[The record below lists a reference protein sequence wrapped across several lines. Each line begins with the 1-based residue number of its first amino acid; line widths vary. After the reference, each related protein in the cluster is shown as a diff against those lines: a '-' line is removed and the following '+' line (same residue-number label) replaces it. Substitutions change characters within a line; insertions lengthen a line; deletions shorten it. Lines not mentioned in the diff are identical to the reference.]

1 MHLSGHRAIRALA
14 VFLVLALGFTALVP
28 MTARAAVQVTGV
40 VNTCGG
46 PLPVV
51 SGATVTLIDV
61 NGIVAPATTTTNGAG
76 VYAFNQPPPAT
87 YTIAGNHPNYYPN
100 ENRTNVRFDGSQNKR
115 IDLCMFPHGTPAK
128 SLAVTVQDGGSPIQG
143 ATVAAYQ
150 STNPTGRVQPVA
162 QGTTGS
168 TGVVNLTLW
177 PASFQLRASAPNFV
191 TIEQTVD
198 VSAVSAVTLTLTGTV
213 ELFGQVQSQSGA
225 FLSSGVVAWLY
236 NPFTAGNASISRLI
250 PGTVSNSFYQFETA
264 RVPNGQ
270 YDLIVDADGYLSSR
284 ETLTL
289 TGAQTPHDVI
299 LQPAPQERYNTT
311 VAYVASDW
319 NNLTVWR
326 NITLNADSTLSG
338 LGPTNL
344 RDLRLQIDS
353 TLGNGDGI
361 LSSGEITAF
370 QTWICNK
377 GPAYVATDGFLTT
390 NGRSY
395 NSTAGPCGVTVSPT
409 LGTPTARVWLNT
421 TTPTQYKIKQA
432 PPYIAAGGKSYFVN
446 LTMVPDTNTT
456 VYQDYVYVVI
466 LPKRYELNTTTFVP
480 SNAPVTSAG
489 FTTVTMD
496 PGVTSGTPQARMKI
510 SQSVVGTARAKVVA
524 QVGKFHVVNATFTN
538 YQAYVAGNTSLTLSG
553 EDSADPN
560 GHITAA
566 NFTWRFTPPGTTTWG
581 IRTNFTYTQAGQS
594 TVNLTVREVSGN
606 LTYREIT
613 LFVDDQVP
621 TANIKTNKTG
631 SNIANGLTLRVDEGT
646 VVRFDGSASTDF
658 AYTGKVGVIL
668 DSGYAWDF
676 NGDRVTD
683 ATGRIVSWTLQ
694 KPGTFTINLTVTD
707 SVGWK
712 SANAT
717 MTAIVNDTKGPV
729 TAFDIL
735 DPEKDWGVITSPFER
750 KTIAL
755 NASRTTDDYNNNSA
769 LTFTWTIP
777 GPLVGSPGPTHT
789 FSGVNIS
796 FAWQEW
802 NLSYN
807 VKLAVHD
814 TGFPNGKWNWGNLSR
829 NITVQIDN
837 SLHADLFIAL
847 DPTTH
852 QSSMKISPADPAE
865 GDSVTVSVN
874 VTNKA
879 NRLAAALVVTNLS
892 AISGGQTSL
901 LAQQAQWFDKNG
913 NPTSNRSIAAGDTV
927 RLVFTV
933 PLFGQG
939 NKTIKLCA
947 YDATEPYT
955 WRTAE
960 NCASLPV
967 NVRQPA
973 WQPYAIYLSVIG
985 VIVLFVFGMY
995 ARRKIKA
1002 GEWRPIR
1009 GRRREKGAGEEKRPR
1024 KEVKE
1029 EKKRL

>member
-1 MHLSGHRAIRALA
+1 MHLSGHRAIRVLA

-46 PLPVV
+46 PLLVV

-76 VYAFNQPPPAT
+76 VYTFNQPPPAT
-87 YTIAGNHPNYYPN
+87 YMIAGSHPNYYPN
-100 ENRTNVRFDGSQNKR
+100 ENRTNVRFDGSGNKR

-128 SLAVTVQDGGSPIQG
+128 VLAVTVQDGGSPIQG

-150 STNPTGRVQPVA
+150 STNPTGRIQFVA

-198 VSAVSAVTLTLTGTV
+198 VSLVSAVTLTLTGTV

-270 YDLIVDADGYLSSR
+270 YYLIVDADGHLSSR
-284 ETLTL
+284 ELLTL
-289 TGAQTPHDVI
+289 TGAQTSHDVV
-299 LQPAPQERYNTT
+299 LKPAPHERYNTT
-311 VAYVASDW
+311 VAYGAADW
-319 NNLTVWR
+319 SNLTVWR
-326 NITLNADSTLSG
+326 NLTLNADSTLPG
-338 LGPTNL
+338 LGPANL

-353 TLGNGDGI
+353 TLGDANGALTG
-361 LSSGEITAF
+361 GEIAAL

-377 GPAYVATDGFLTT
+377 GPAYVATDGFFTT
-390 NGRSY
+390 NGRPY
-395 NSTAGPCGVTVSPT
+395 NSTAASCGVTVSPT
-409 LGTPTARVWLNT
+409 LGTPNGRVWINT
-421 TTPTQYKIKQA
+421 TTPTQYNVKQA
-432 PPYIAAGGKSYFVN
+432 PPFIANGAKNYFVN
-446 LTMVPDTNTT
+446 LTMIPDTNVT
-456 VYQDYVYVVI
+456 VYQDYLYSVV
-466 LPKRYELNTTTFVP
+466 LPKRYELNTTTLVP
-480 SNAPVTSAG
+480 SNAPVTTEG
-489 FTTVTMD
+489 FTTVTID
-496 PGVTSGTPQARMKI
+496 PGVTSGSPQARMKI
-510 SQSVVGTARAKVVA
+510 SQSVVGTARAKVIA
-524 QVGKFHVVNATFTN
+524 PVGKFYVVNASFTN

-553 EDSADPN
+553 EDSTDPN

-581 IRTNFTYTQAGQS
+581 
-594 TVNLTVREVSGN
+594 
-606 LTYREIT
+606 
-613 LFVDDQVP
+613 
-621 TANIKTNKTG
+621 
-631 SNIANGLTLRVDEGT
+631 NIANGLTLRVDEGV

-676 NGDRVTD
+676 NGDRLTD
-683 ATGRIVSWTLQ
+683 ATGRIVSWTLH

-729 TAFDIL
+729 PAFDIL
-735 DPEKDWGVITSPFER
+735 DPDKDWGVITSPFER

-755 NASRTTDDYNNNSA
+755 NASRTTDNYNNISA

-789 FSGVNIS
+789 FSGANIT
-796 FAWQEW
+796 FAWQDW

-852 QSSMKISPADPAE
+852 QSSMKVSPTDPAE
-865 GDSVTVSVN
+865 ADSVTVSVN

-879 NRLAAALVVTNLS
+879 NRLAASLVVTNLS
-892 AISGGQTSL
+892 AISGGQTTL

-913 NPTSNRSIAAGDTV
+913 ALTSDHTIAAGATV
-927 RLVFTV
+927 KLVFTV

-939 NKTIKLCA
+939 NKTIQVYV
-947 YDATEPYT
+947 YDSTEPYT

-960 NCASLPV
+960 NRASLPV

-973 WQPYAIYLSVIG
+973 WQPYAIYGSVIG

-1009 GRRREKGAGEEKRPR
+1009 GRRREKGEAEEKRPR

>member
-1 MHLSGHRAIRALA
+1 MRRILRPFERVASRRDGATECERGETRMHLSGHRAIRVLA

-191 TIEQTVD
+191 TIEQTFD
-198 VSAVSAVTLTLTGTV
+198 VSLVSAVTLTLTGTV

-270 YDLIVDADGYLSSR
+270 YYLIVDADGHLSSR
-284 ETLTL
+284 ELLTL
-289 TGAQTPHDVI
+289 TGAQTSHDVV
-299 LQPAPQERYNTT
+299 LKPAPHERYNTT
-311 VAYVASDW
+311 VAYGAADW
-319 NNLTVWR
+319 SNLTVWR
-326 NITLNADSTLSG
+326 NLTLNADSTLPG
-338 LGPTNL
+338 LGPANL

-353 TLGNGDGI
+353 TLGDANGALTG
-361 LSSGEITAF
+361 GEIAAF

-377 GPAYVATDGFLTT
+377 GPAYVATDGFFTT
-390 NGRSY
+390 NGRPY
-395 NSTAGPCGVTVSPT
+395 NSTAASCGVTVSPT
-409 LGTPTARVWLNT
+409 LGTPNGRVWINT
-421 TTPTQYKIKQA
+421 TT
-432 PPYIAAGGKSYFVN
+432 
-446 LTMVPDTNTT
+446 L
-456 VYQDYVYVVI
+456 
-466 LPKRYELNTTTFVP
+466 VP
-480 SNAPVTSAG
+480 SNAPVTTEG
-489 FTTVTMD
+489 FTTVTID
-496 PGVTSGTPQARMKI
+496 PGVTSGSPQARMKI
-510 SQSVVGTARAKVVA
+510 SQSVVGTARAKVIA
-524 QVGKFHVVNATFTN
+524 PVGKFHVVNASFTN

-553 EDSADPN
+553 EDSTDPN

-594 TVNLTVREVSGN
+594 IVNLTVKEVSGN
-606 LTYREIT
+606 LTYRNIT
-613 LFVDDQVP
+613 LFVDDQLP
-621 TANIKTNKTG
+621 TANIKTNRTG
-631 SNIANGLTLRVDEGT
+631 GNIANGLTLRVDEGA

-676 NGDRVTD
+676 NGDRLTD

-755 NASRTTDDYNNNSA
+755 NASRSTDNYNNISA

-796 FAWQEW
+796 FAWQDW

-829 NITVQIDN
+829 NITVQIDK

-852 QSSMKISPADPAE
+852 QSSMKVSPTDPAE

-879 NRLAAALVVTNLS
+879 NRLAASLVVTNLS
-892 AISGGQTSL
+892 AISGGQTTL
-901 LAQQAQWFDKNG
+901 LAQQAQWF
-913 NPTSNRSIAAGDTV
+913 
-927 RLVFTV
+927 
-933 PLFGQG
+933 
-939 NKTIKLCA
+939 
-947 YDATEPYT
+947 
-955 WRTAE
+955 
-960 NCASLPV
+960 
-967 NVRQPA
+967 
-973 WQPYAIYLSVIG
+973 
-985 VIVLFVFGMY
+985 
-995 ARRKIKA
+995 
-1002 GEWRPIR
+1002 
-1009 GRRREKGAGEEKRPR
+1009 
-1024 KEVKE
+1024 
-1029 EKKRL
+1029 

>member
-1 MHLSGHRAIRALA
+1 
-14 VFLVLALGFTALVP
+14 
-28 MTARAAVQVTGV
+28 
-40 VNTCGG
+40 
-46 PLPVV
+46 
-51 SGATVTLIDV
+51 
-61 NGIVAPATTTTNGAG
+61 
-76 VYAFNQPPPAT
+76 
-87 YTIAGNHPNYYPN
+87 
-100 ENRTNVRFDGSQNKR
+100 
-115 IDLCMFPHGTPAK
+115 
-128 SLAVTVQDGGSPIQG
+128 
-143 ATVAAYQ
+143 
-150 STNPTGRVQPVA
+150 
-162 QGTTGS
+162 
-168 TGVVNLTLW
+168 
-177 PASFQLRASAPNFV
+177 
-191 TIEQTVD
+191 
-198 VSAVSAVTLTLTGTV
+198 
-213 ELFGQVQSQSGA
+213 
-225 FLSSGVVAWLY
+225 
-236 NPFTAGNASISRLI
+236 
-250 PGTVSNSFYQFETA
+250 
-264 RVPNGQ
+264 
-270 YDLIVDADGYLSSR
+270 
-284 ETLTL
+284 
-289 TGAQTPHDVI
+289 
-299 LQPAPQERYNTT
+299 
-311 VAYVASDW
+311 
-319 NNLTVWR
+319 
-326 NITLNADSTLSG
+326 
-338 LGPTNL
+338 
-344 RDLRLQIDS
+344 
-353 TLGNGDGI
+353 
-361 LSSGEITAF
+361 
-370 QTWICNK
+370 
-377 GPAYVATDGFLTT
+377 
-390 NGRSY
+390 
-395 NSTAGPCGVTVSPT
+395 
-409 LGTPTARVWLNT
+409 
-421 TTPTQYKIKQA
+421 
-432 PPYIAAGGKSYFVN
+432 
-446 LTMVPDTNTT
+446 MVPDTNTT
-456 VYQDYVYVVI
+456 VYQDYVYVVD

-566 NFTWRFTPPGTTTWG
+566 NFTWRFTPPGTSTWG

-807 VKLAVHD
+807 RKLAVHD
-814 TGFPNGKWNWGNLSR
+814 TGFPN
-829 NITVQIDN
+829 
-837 SLHADLFIAL
+837 
-847 DPTTH
+847 
-852 QSSMKISPADPAE
+852 
-865 GDSVTVSVN
+865 
-874 VTNKA
+874 
-879 NRLAAALVVTNLS
+879 
-892 AISGGQTSL
+892 
-901 LAQQAQWFDKNG
+901 
-913 NPTSNRSIAAGDTV
+913 
-927 RLVFTV
+927 
-933 PLFGQG
+933 GQG